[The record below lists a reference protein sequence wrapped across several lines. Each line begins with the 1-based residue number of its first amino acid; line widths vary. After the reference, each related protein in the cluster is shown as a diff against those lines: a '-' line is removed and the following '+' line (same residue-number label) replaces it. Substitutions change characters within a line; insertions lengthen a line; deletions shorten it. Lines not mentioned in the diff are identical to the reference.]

1 MRRNIIRLSGLWRKI
16 DTNNGNNQSLSN
28 YQVLIMLTTP
38 PPPPRSLPYR
48 REVRGDNPG
57 SDGNSDW
64 RDDYRIL
71 DDKFH

>member
-1 MRRNIIRLSGLWRKI
+1 MFLVFLLIVRMLAMVVIVRARV
-16 DTNNGNNQSLSN
+16 
-28 YQVLIMLTTP
+28 VLVVLMVTTTP
-38 PPPPRSLPYR
+38 TPRSLPYR